1 MTSQRVR
8 VALAVLPWTAAL
20 LGAVV
25 VVGCS
30 KSGPA
35 KYRLSGKVTYGG
47 KPITY
52 GDIRFEPKEG
62 MNNAE
67 TIGFARIHDGKYETE
82 VVGGPHWF
90 YVRDLTGDVDMGDPA
105 SAGGRAQFLTQY
117 RAEVALPALVEV
129 KGAGTT
135 EKDIDIPTTHK

>member
-8 VALAVLPWTAAL
+8 AVLAALQWTTVLLSVALFA
-20 LGAVV
+20 
-25 VVGCS
+25 GCG
-30 KSGPA
+30 KQGPA

-52 GDIRFEPKEG
+52 GDIRLEPKEG

-67 TIGFARIHDGKYETE
+67 TIGFARIREGKFETE
-82 VVGGPHWF
+82 VVGGPHWI

-105 SAGGRAQFLTQY
+105 SAGGKAMFITQY
-117 RAEVALPALVEV
+117 RAEVALPPLDEV
-129 KGAGTT
+129 KDTGTSET
-135 EKDIDIPTTHK
+135 DIDIPTTHK